1 MHDFKVLLTNLFSHL
16 AQFPQDDLF
25 IALSCLWLAVKLLTH
40 FLLNL
45 LVLLNTDLLKLFQ
58 CWLNTAK
65 SLITGVNELLYI
77 SIILFESLRLHIV
90 ELKIAAIVRVKG
102 ERCSARQ
109 PIITILDQL

>member
-1 MHDFKVLLTNLFSHL
+1 MRFSVIWRTFSHS
-16 AQFPQDDLF
+16 
-25 IALSCLWLAVKLLTH
+25 ILSVSYQSLTIVVKM
-40 FLLNL
+40 
-45 LVLLNTDLLKLFQ
+45 FQ

-90 ELKIAAIVRVKG
+90 ELKIAAIIRVKG
-102 ERCSARQ
+102 ERCSACQ